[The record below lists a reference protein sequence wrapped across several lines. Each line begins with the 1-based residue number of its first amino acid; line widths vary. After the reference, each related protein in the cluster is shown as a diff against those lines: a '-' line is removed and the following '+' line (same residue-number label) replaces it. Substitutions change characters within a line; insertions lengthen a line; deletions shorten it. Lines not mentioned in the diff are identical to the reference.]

1 MAEKYAILRATVVSG
16 VAARCDRELGFIVAM
31 VGDCGGESRMYRTVD
46 AGVLFLTMVI
56 LELLHIEQK
65 VGVMWYK
72 VSSLGTRETIK

>member
-1 MAEKYAILRATVVSG
+1 VIVNWGSLWPWSETVGEKAECTG
-16 VAARCDRELGFIVAM
+16 
-31 VGDCGGESRMYRTVD
+31 TVD